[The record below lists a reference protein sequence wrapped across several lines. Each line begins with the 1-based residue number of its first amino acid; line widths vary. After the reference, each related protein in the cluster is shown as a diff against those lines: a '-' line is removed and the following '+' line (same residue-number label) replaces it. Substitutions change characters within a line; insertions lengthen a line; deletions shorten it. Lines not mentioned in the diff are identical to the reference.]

1 MWVVDFTRAA
11 APPPMHRPMHI
22 AIFLGH
28 DPHV

>member
-11 APPPMHRPMHI
+11 APPMHRPMHI